1 MVVASFTAARV
12 LVMAARPSR
21 FLRGLAQ
28 HLGFVLAV
36 SSGMLAGSKEGPSP
50 ASVQLVR
57 RLIPRLLCALP
68 GCKKMFLAPL
78 LMLLEGILRA
88 TVCRFWTS

>member
-36 SSGMLAGSKEGPSP
+36 SSGMLVGSKEGPSP
-50 ASVQLVR
+50 AVQLVR
-57 RLIPRLLCALP
+57 HLIHRLLCALP

>member
-21 FLRGLAQ
+21 FLCGLAQ
-28 HLGFVLAV
+28 HLGFVRSV

-57 RLIPRLLCALP
+57 HLIPRLP